1 MKAVFFDI
9 DDTLYDSTELAYRAR
24 LNAINAMIDAGLP
37 IKDPQKVYKVLDK
50 VIDKYGSNY
59 PEHYNILL
67 RELDVPWD
75 PEIIA
80 AGVAAYHDTKLS
92 YLRPFPETIP
102 VLLELREEGYLLG
115 IISDGRPVKQW
126 EKLIRLGLHHFF
138 NTVVISES
146 FGQQKPDVK
155 LFETALAEVGCK
167 ASDALMVGDRLDKDV
182 SGAKAAGMKSVWL
195 RKGKY
200 GRIRISRIKADKE
213 IKSLIELPAILKA
226 MGSSCKYK
234 NKSRLTGSGVR
245 K

>member
-37 IKDPQKVYKVLDK
+37 VKDPQKVYKVLEK

-67 RELDVPWD
+67 RDLDVPWD

-102 VLLELREEGYLLG
+102 VLLELREEGYALG
-115 IISDGRPVKQW
+115 VISDGRVVKQW

-138 NTVVISES
+138 NVVVISETS
-146 FGQQKPDVK
+146 GQQKPDPR
-155 LFETALAEVGCK
+155 LFEDALAQVGCK
-167 ASDALMVGDRLDKDV
+167 ASDALMVGDRLDKDI
-182 SGAKAAGMKSVWL
+182 SGAKAAGMKTVWL
-195 RKGKY
+195 RKGKF
-200 GRIRISRIKADKE
+200 GRIRISRIRANKE
-213 IKSLIELPAILKA
+213 IRSLIELPSVLKN
-226 MGSSCKYK
+226 MK
-234 NKSRLTGSGVR
+234 
-245 K
+245 